1 MSKIGVVFIRALY
14 VMSLFMVALWEPK
27 LDWWDILLTV
37 HNSVHLCMWLWG
49 VHCTACHEREY
60 SCTVRQSSGV
70 SFNHFMSSL
79 LLNIKCQEESLRADN
94 SLPCLRVITAFTTQS
109 NLPDLSFFCP
119 TLITSLQGFYDHF
132 LSYNSPLCFAGNS
145 NEFKYLQAVV
155 SRSRTNIL
163 YFAWIMLWEKVRK

>member
-1 MSKIGVVFIRALY
+1 
-14 VMSLFMVALWEPK
+14 MVTKEHFFWHLSCLHFASPNSTVETFCWLSTTVY
-27 LDWWDILLTV
+27 TV
-37 HNSVHLCMWLWG
+37 HVNVLRTLPLYRMPW
-49 VHCTACHEREY
+49 VYR
-60 SCTVRQSSGV
+60 CTVRQSSGV
-70 SFNHFMSSL
+70 SFNHFISSL
-79 LLNIKCQEESLRADN
+79 LLDTKCQEESLRADN
-94 SLPCLRVITAFTTQS
+94 SLPCLRVITTFTTQS

-132 LSYNSPLCFAGNS
+132 LSYSSPLCFAGNS

>member
-1 MSKIGVVFIRALY
+1 MCTLKNVKNRGSIKSSTLYHDFIHVCTLRAQTRLMGHFADCPQQCTLVHVIVRCALY
-14 VMSLFMVALWEPK
+14 SMPW
-27 LDWWDILLTV
+27 
-37 HNSVHLCMWLWG
+37 
-49 VHCTACHEREY
+49 EY

-79 LLNIKCQEESLRADN
+79 LLDTKCQEESLRADN

-145 NEFKYLQAVV
+145 NEGKYLQASVV
-155 SRSRTNIL
+155 SNI
-163 YFAWIMLWEKVRK
+163 